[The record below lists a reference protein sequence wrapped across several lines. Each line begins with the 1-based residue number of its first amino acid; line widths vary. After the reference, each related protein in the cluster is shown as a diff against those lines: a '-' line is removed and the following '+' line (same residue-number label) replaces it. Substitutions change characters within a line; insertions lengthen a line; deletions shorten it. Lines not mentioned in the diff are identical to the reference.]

1 MNILPFSSRI
11 LSTSALTGLAILHFL
26 APAAA
31 QDAAGQ
37 QQDGATVLEDII
49 VNGGSGGVIQ
59 ADGYVGKS
67 SATGTKTDTPFIEV
81 PQSISSA
88 TEQQLKD
95 RNPQTLWI
103 RSRTRR
109 AHASAPMASIR
120 VSICSRCAAST

>member
-1 MNILPFSSRI
+1 MNSLRFSSRI
-11 LSTSALTGLAILHFL
+11 LSTSALTGLAIAHFL
-26 APAAA
+26 TPAAA

-81 PQSISSA
+81 PQSISSV

-95 RNPQTLWI
+95 RDPQSLLDTVAWSSGTL
-103 RSRTRR
+103 
-109 AHASAPMASIR
+109 
-120 VSICSRCAAST
+120 ICSVLASR